1 MGGKSD
7 SIPVFAPLLATRLS
21 VRLIGEFSWV
31 AATPVVMETVAHG
44 TQEAGPKWQ
53 KRDRVVPKY
62 RFPID
67 RWLGGRKLSVAIEA
81 EKKSPKV
88 AFSTL
93 CSCNK
98 MNGSRDYQSCIDA
111 FTALRDKSWEVSQQW
126 TQSQKQKKKPAS
138 ISLPSPLAPP
148 TKSSEEECIK

>member
-67 RWLGGRKLSVAIEA
+67 RWLGQEVVCCHWSRE
-81 EKKSPKV
+81 EKS
-88 AFSTL
+88 
-93 CSCNK
+93 
-98 MNGSRDYQSCIDA
+98 QSCLFDTLQLQQNERKQRLSELHWR
-111 FTALRDKSWEVSQQW
+111 FHGSKRQVVGSVTTMDPKSKAEE
-126 TQSQKQKKKPAS
+126 KPAS